1 MKYLLDTCVVSET
14 ISRNPNPVVNAWLN
28 GIDEEDLFISSLT
41 VGEIRKGIVKM
52 PECKRKAV
60 LTDWLDQLKANY
72 VGRIVYV
79 STEVADEWGKRIA
92 LREMKGLK
100 KPSVN
105 SLIAVSA
112 AFEGLTLVTRNV
124 TDMAN
129 LGAVIFN
136 PWDGQYTR
144 DTE

>member
-14 ISRNPNPVVNAWLN
+14 ISRNPNPVVSGWLD
-28 GIDEEDLFISSLT
+28 GMDEEDLFISSLT

-52 PECKRKAV
+52 PECKRKTV
-60 LTDWLDQLKANY
+60 LADWLDQLKANY
-72 VGRIVYV
+72 AGRIVCV

-92 LREMKGLK
+92 RAEMRGLK
-100 KPSVN
+100 KPSVD

-112 AFEGLTLVTRNV
+112 AFEGLTLATRNV
-124 TDMAN
+124 KDMAN
-129 LGAVIFN
+129 LGVVIFN
-136 PWDGQYTR
+136 PWDGQYTH

>member
-1 MKYLLDTCVVSET
+1 M
-14 ISRNPNPVVNAWLN
+14 
-28 GIDEEDLFISSLT
+28 DEEDLFISSLT

-52 PECKRKAV
+52 PECRRKTV
-60 LTDWLDQLKANY
+60 LADWLDQLKANY
-72 VGRIVYV
+72 AGRIVYV

-92 LREMKGLK
+92 QAEMRGLK
-100 KPSVN
+100 KPSVD

-112 AFEGLTLVTRNV
+112 AFEGLTLATRNV
-124 TDMAN
+124 KDMAN
-129 LGAVIFN
+129 LGAAIFN

>member
-14 ISRNPNPVVNAWLN
+14 ISRNPNPVVSGWLD
-28 GIDEEDLFISSLT
+28 GMDEEDLFISSLT

-52 PECKRKAV
+52 PECRRKTV
-60 LTDWLDQLKANY
+60 LADWLDQLKANY
-72 VGRIVYV
+72 AGRIVYV

-92 LREMKGLK
+92 QAEMRGLK
-100 KPSVN
+100 KPSVD

-112 AFEGLTLVTRNV
+112 AFEGLTLATRNV
-124 TDMAN
+124 KDMAN

>member
-14 ISRNPNPVVNAWLN
+14 ISRNPNPVVSGWLD
-28 GIDEEDLFISSLT
+28 GMDEEDLFISSLT

-52 PECKRKAV
+52 PECRRKTV
-60 LTDWLDQLKANY
+60 LADWLDQLKANY
-72 VGRIVYV
+72 AGRIVYV

-92 LREMKGLK
+92 QAEMRGLK
-100 KPSVN
+100 KPSVD

-112 AFEGLTLVTRNV
+112 AFEGLTLATRNV
-124 TDMAN
+124 KDMAN
-129 LGAVIFN
+129 LGAVIYN

>member
-14 ISRNPNPVVNAWLN
+14 ISRNPNPAVSGWLD
-28 GIDEEDLFISSLT
+28 GMDEEDLFISSLT

-52 PECKRKAV
+52 PDCKRKTV
-60 LTDWLDQLKANY
+60 LTGWLDQLKASY
-72 VGRIVYV
+72 AGRIVYV

-92 LREMKGLK
+92 LAEMRGLK
-100 KPSVN
+100 KPSVD

-112 AFEGLTLVTRNV
+112 VSEGLTLATRNV
-124 TDMAN
+124 RDMAN

-136 PWDGQYTR
+136 PWDGRYTR

>member
-28 GIDEEDLFISSLT
+28 GIDEENLFISSLT
-41 VGEIRKGIVKM
+41 VGEIRKGIFKM
-52 PECKRKAV
+52 PDCKRKTV
-60 LTDWLDQLKANY
+60 LANWLDLLKANY

-92 LREMKGLK
+92 LCEMRGLK
-100 KPSVN
+100 KPSVD

-112 AFEGLTLVTRNV
+112 VFEGLTLVTRNV

-136 PWDGQYTR
+136 PWDGQYIR